1 MPSAY
6 SRDPRRLFNNA
17 LVSSCAREPQ
27 PVTYRNATLRDVCYH
42 EMRINWHTGEIV
54 CFADADDT
62 MNNVPI
68 LQTSFFM
75 QAEPRS
81 QDEYVR
87 ETFEFLQRGHSMLE
101 PQCKCR
107 IARFAEL
114 GVTYTTGECLL
125 PRTRERRSFSEIARE
140 LCVKELD
147 EPMLK
152 VLVELAGLVVT
163 DDHFLHSPLCCIAPH
178 ITRVED
184 IVHAAKM
191 LSPFPYQLTS
201 DKFNVLLQKR
211 TDLLLVSSLVFLR
224 HDDSRVSDDIKA
236 IWHSAL
242 EKDNSGSLER
252 SLKAVGLQP
261 TAMRP
266 VFFVPRKRPAPPQKT
281 SKWKSLTLKRPC

>member
-1 MPSAY
+1 MVLLSC
-6 SRDPRRLFNNA
+6 
-17 LVSSCAREPQ
+17 LV
-27 PVTYRNATLRDVCYH
+27 
-42 EMRINWHTGEIV
+42 
-54 CFADADDT
+54 
-62 MNNVPI
+62 
-68 LQTSFFM
+68 
-75 QAEPRS
+75 
-81 QDEYVR
+81 
-87 ETFEFLQRGHSMLE
+87 TFEKQ
-101 PQCKCR
+101 
-107 IARFAEL
+107 
-114 GVTYTTGECLL
+114 
-125 PRTRERRSFSEIARE
+125 
-140 LCVKELD
+140 
-147 EPMLK
+147 
-152 VLVELAGLVVT
+152 
-163 DDHFLHSPLCCIAPH
+163 
-178 ITRVED
+178 D